1 MLTREMAKALVDEM
15 NDEAADIHTFDWEA
29 VAAARN
35 DGDENAEELAEEI
48 GDAQAET
55 FAAEFRDSAHTDELL
70 ARMDNDVEFNEYVLQ
85 YGGPN
90 FFENLNKMV
99 DIFAD

>member
-1 MLTREMAKALVDEM
+1 MLTREMAQALVDEM

-29 VAAARN
+29 VEAARN
-35 DGDENAEELAEEI
+35 NGDENAEELAEEI

-55 FAAEFRDSAHTDELL
+55 FAQEFKNSDDYEELL

-90 FFENLNKMV
+90 FLENLEKDV
-99 DIFAD
+99 DF

>member
-1 MLTREMAKALVDEM
+1 MLTREMAQALVDDM
-15 NDEAADIHTFDWEA
+15 NEEAADIHFADWEA
-29 VAAARN
+29 VEEARDN
-35 DGDENAEELAEEI
+35 GDENAEELAEEI

-55 FAAEFRDSAHTDELL
+55 FAIEFKSSDDYEELL

-90 FFENLNKMV
+90 FFVNLKK
-99 DIFAD
+99 DIDI

>member
-1 MLTREMAKALVDEM
+1 MLTREMAQAIVDEM
-15 NDEAADIHTFDWEA
+15 NEEAADIHFADWEA
-29 VAAARN
+29 VEEARDN
-35 DGDENAEELAEEI
+35 GDENAEELAEEI

-70 ARMDNDVEFNEYVLQ
+70 ARMENDVEFNEYVLQ